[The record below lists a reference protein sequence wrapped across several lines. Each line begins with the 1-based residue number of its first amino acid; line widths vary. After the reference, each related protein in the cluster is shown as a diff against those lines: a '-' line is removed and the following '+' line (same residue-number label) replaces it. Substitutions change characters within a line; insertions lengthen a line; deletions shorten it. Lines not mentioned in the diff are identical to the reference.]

1 MVSKRE
7 AAQAVG
13 RDDRGVTG
21 NRGYRRRAEQCRVR
35 LLADGLLLEFRATLS
50 QGRNFAEAIGKWPSE
65 IHVLVDGKVSSDLPV
80 LPYCRLWD

>member
-7 AAQAVG
+7 AAQVFS
-13 RDDRGVTG
+13 RDDGSATG
-21 NRGYRRRAEQCRVR
+21 NRGYRRSAEQCRVR

-50 QGRNFAEAIGKWPSE
+50 QGRNFAEAVGKWPSE
-65 IHVLVDGKVSSDLPV
+65 LHVLVDGKVNSNLPV